1 MKETFD
7 QEFTRLF
14 EKNLKEKF
22 KTDFQK
28 SIMYKKNKINRSVIN
43 GIIISTMFAVDI
55 KKYETS
61 INRYNECDIVEYYNT
76 EEEAKLGHDKW
87 VEIIKN

>member
-22 KTDFQK
+22 KTNFEK
-28 SIMYKKNKINRSVIN
+28 SIVYKKNKINRSVIN

-55 KKYETS
+55 KKYETG
-61 INRYNECDIVEYYNT
+61 INRDNEWNIVEYYNT
-76 EEEAKLGHDKW
+76 EEEAKLGHNKW
-87 VEIIKN
+87 VEKCKN